1 MWEQKDVLRSKA
13 KRAWRQR
20 IVGAGGCPAAAARWQ
35 SDSSRRG
42 PGSEIAKLSYL
53 VGYK

>member
-20 IVGAGGCPAAAARWQ
+20 IVGTGGCPAAAAQWQ

-53 VGYK
+53 AGYK